1 MRTMRRCAGL
11 ACLALGIMLAACVA
25 PPVPDGPVMAC
36 TLIGCES
43 QVVFEIGTDIVSGT
57 TYEVEACIDGLCES
71 ATVAVPPAQ
80 GQAMGAGVS
89 GSLTLDPQQD
99 LVTFRLSG
107 DDYSGMHAVSLTLAG
122 PDGQLTEMA
131 AETEFERSQPNG
143 PGCEPVCWQ
152 ALVRI

>member
-1 MRTMRRCAGL
+1 MRRTGPLAGL
-11 ACLALGIMLAACVA
+11 ALGVILAACVA
-25 PPVPDGPVMAC
+25 PPVPDGPVLAC

-43 QVVFEIGTDIVSGT
+43 QVVFEVGTDIVSGE

-80 GQAMGAGVS
+80 GQAMGAGLS
-89 GSLTLDPQQD
+89 GSLMLDPQQD
-99 LVTFRLSG
+99 LVTLRLAG
-107 DDYSGMHAVSLTLAG
+107 ADYSGRHTVSLTLAG

-152 ALVRI
+152 AIVRV